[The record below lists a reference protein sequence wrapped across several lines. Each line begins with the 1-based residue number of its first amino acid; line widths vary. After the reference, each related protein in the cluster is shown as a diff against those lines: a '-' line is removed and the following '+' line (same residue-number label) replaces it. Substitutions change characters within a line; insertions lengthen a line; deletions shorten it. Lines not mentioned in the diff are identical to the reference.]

1 MSKNASKPAVF
12 YNVQLFR
19 SAEKDLEKLPPHIVT
34 NITRR
39 IDALAFDP
47 HPAQSKKLVN
57 DHNRFRLRIGDYRAL
72 YRIDH
77 TTKQIFV
84 YQITHR
90 KDAYR

>member
-1 MSKNASKPAVF
+1 MH
-12 YNVQLFR
+12 LFR
-19 SAEKDLEKLPPHIVT
+19 SAEKDLEKLPVRVVA

-47 HPAQSKKLVN
+47 RPAQSKKLVN
-57 DHNRFRLRIGDYRAL
+57 DRDRYRLRVNDYRVL

-84 YQITHR
+84 YEIKHR